1 MTIREEFTQIIQL
14 VLAVE
19 TDRFESEG
27 IKAAQLRLV
36 KSPSHE
42 MGGGHG

>member
-1 MTIREEFTQIIQL
+1 MTIKEEFLRIIQL

-27 IKAAQLRLV
+27 SKTAQLRLV
-36 KSPSHE
+36 KIPYHE

>member
-1 MTIREEFTQIIQL
+1 MTIREEFTRIIQL

-27 IKAAQLRLV
+27 IKTAQLRLV
-36 KSPSHE
+36 KSPCHD

>member
-1 MTIREEFTQIIQL
+1 MTIREEFTRIIQL

-27 IKAAQLRLV
+27 IKIAQLRLV
-36 KSPSHE
+36 KNPSHE
-42 MGGGHG
+42 MGGRHG

>member
-1 MTIREEFTQIIQL
+1 MTIREEFTRIIQL
-14 VLAVE
+14 VLAIE

-27 IKAAQLRLV
+27 IKIAQLQLV
-36 KSPSHE
+36 KSLCHE